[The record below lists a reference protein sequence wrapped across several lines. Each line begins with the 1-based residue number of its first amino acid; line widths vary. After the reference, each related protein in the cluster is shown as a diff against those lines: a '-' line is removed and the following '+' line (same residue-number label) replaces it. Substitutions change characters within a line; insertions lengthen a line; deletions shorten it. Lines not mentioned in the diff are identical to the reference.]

1 MASAKDLERLTK
13 AFQRLADADEGT
25 RHGAANAIRDM
36 CQRMNIDIRD
46 VHLSDKGSANDPLDH
61 ITEMRDMMEEHQID
75 RQEEVHRHYEQ
86 RLSDENK
93 ALQDR
98 LTRLLA
104 GNATLKLVKKTR
116 KTRETAELRL
126 QLDDAVER
134 IKLLEAQPHGPALVA
149 DLQVELEITSARA
162 DAFEKEMEASRIEL
176 NATLTKLEIAQEACR
191 TSGVHGQQS
200 D

>member
-1 MASAKDLERLTK
+1 FVDGPTSNLAPAGINKIHPSALTPDLT
-13 AFQRLADADEGT
+13 T
-25 RHGAANAIRDM
+25 RALGAA
-36 CQRMNIDIRD
+36 
-46 VHLSDKGSANDPLDH
+46 VPS
-61 ITEMRDMMEEHQID
+61 
-75 RQEEVHRHYEQ
+75 
-86 RLSDENK
+86 NK